1 MTTVTLETDRHSS
14 LKKGLFIAASATL
27 LMAGF
32 DCRAETASATPTQLH
47 SPWISCSEADH
58 VAYRVVPPA
67 LNPHNMFTQPIKVS
81 LKPGQSCA
89 DLK

>member
-1 MTTVTLETDRHSS
+1 MTTFSLESGRSSS
-14 LKKGLFIAASATL
+14 LKKGLFVAAAATL
-27 LMAGF
+27 MMAGF
-32 DCRAETASATPTQLH
+32 DCRAEPAGSQTQLH
-47 SPWISCSEADH
+47 SPWVSCSDVDH